1 MTTTHLLLFLLS
13 VTMLASTIGS
23 ALAIRFWRLSAKRW
37 EAMAERLRG
46 ECMALME
53 DSNVRTAKTLRED
66 IMVVAAH
73 RTMLMEQAAQNVAE
87 MDRLRRELRAARGVP
102 ERSEVEAFTQ

>member
-1 MTTTHLLLFLLS
+1 MTTTTAVFSVLTLLYMAALLLLLLQRRELRFKLENAQARQQFL
-13 VTMLASTIGS
+13 MGCIQ
-23 ALAIRFWRLSAKRW
+23 AL
-37 EAMAERLRG
+37 E
-46 ECMALME
+46 E

-87 MDRLRRELRAARGVP
+87 MDRMRRELRAARGVP
-102 ERSEVEAFTQ
+102 ERAEVEAFTQ